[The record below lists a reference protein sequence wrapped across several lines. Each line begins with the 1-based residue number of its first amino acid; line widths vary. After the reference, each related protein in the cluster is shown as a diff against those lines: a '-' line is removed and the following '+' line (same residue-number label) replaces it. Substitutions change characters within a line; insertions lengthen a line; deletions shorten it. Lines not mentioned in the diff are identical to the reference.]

1 MTTSDGGQT
10 ARALL
15 MELYQNTG
23 GDMQQTVSMY
33 DLGAA
38 MGLSKAEAGAA
49 GEELMMSGWAELRTL
64 SGGIAIT
71 AEGLTAL
78 GVAATV
84 PEPARGDQRRLG
96 PGPLLHSDDRALLAT
111 LLAELRA
118 SLCTGQSVGKVEELI
133 IDIKTLEVQLL
144 SPAAKTAI
152 VREILRSLA
161 EALASGGDA
170 GTAARLQRIIS

>member
-15 MELYQNTG
+15 MELYQNTR

-33 DLGAA
+33 DLGAT

-49 GEELMMSGWAELRTL
+49 GEELMMAGWAELRTL

-71 AEGLTAL
+71 VEGMTAL
-78 GVAATV
+78 GIAATAPVAASG
-84 PEPARGDQRRLG
+84 EQRRLG
-96 PGPLLHSDDRALLAT
+96 PGPLLDSDDRCLLET
-111 LLAELRA
+111 SLAEIRA
-118 SLCTGQSVGKVEELI
+118 SLCPGQSVGKVEELI

-170 GTAARLQRIIS
+170 GAASRLQRIVP